1 MKPTLEQ
8 VPAIVST
15 ILESQQKIEKL
26 LSDFGS
32 KFQSVGSVPQK
43 ELLTNKE
50 ACELLDI
57 NRTTLWKW
65 EKEGIIPSHGIE
77 GRRYFKYSEI
87 MEALIPLN
95 KKN

>member
-8 VPAIVST
+8 VPAIVSN

-32 KFQSVGSVPQK
+32 KFQSVSSVPQK

-50 ACELLDI
+50 ACALLDI

-65 EKEGIIPSHGIE
+65 EKEGIIQAHGLE

-95 KKN
+95 NKN